1 MNGNRQ
7 VICAG
12 CNQRFS
18 LNVTSFYRNK
28 RWCYSPSCKEII
40 DLKVKHANYKKAQKK
55 MKNGTFRNGVNEELR
70 TFIRKRDDL
79 TCRLCVK
86 KLESTNA
93 QVHHIVPVSFG
104 GTDIK
109 TNLVL
114 LCYDC
119 HTLVHQNG
127 WELYSDVLMHYT
139 TRLANNTI

>member
-12 CNQRFS
+12 CSCKFD
-18 LNVTSFYRNK
+18 LVKTTFYRNK
-28 RWCYSPSCKEII
+28 RWCYNPSCKDII

-55 MKNGTFRNGVNEELR
+55 LKNGTFRHGVNEELR
-70 TFIRKRDDL
+70 TYIRNRDDL
-79 TCRLCVK
+79 TCRLCIN
-86 KLESTNA
+86 KLEPTSA
-93 QVHHIVPVSFG
+93 QVHHIIPVSFG

-119 HTLVHQNG
+119 HVLVHQDG
-127 WELYSDVLMHYT
+127 WEKYMAQLTDYT
-139 TRLANNTI
+139 TKIAESVR

>member
-12 CNQRFS
+12 CSCRFS
-18 LNVTSFYRNK
+18 LSETTFYRNK
-28 RWCYSPSCKEII
+28 RWCKNMSCKDII

-55 MKNGTFRNGVNEELR
+55 IKNGTFRHGVNEELR
-70 TFIRKRDDL
+70 NFIRDRDDL
-79 TCRLCVK
+79 TCRLCVT
-86 KLESTNA
+86 KLESTSA

-127 WELYSDVLMHYT
+127 WELYTDVLTSYT
-139 TRLANNTI
+139 TRISESIN